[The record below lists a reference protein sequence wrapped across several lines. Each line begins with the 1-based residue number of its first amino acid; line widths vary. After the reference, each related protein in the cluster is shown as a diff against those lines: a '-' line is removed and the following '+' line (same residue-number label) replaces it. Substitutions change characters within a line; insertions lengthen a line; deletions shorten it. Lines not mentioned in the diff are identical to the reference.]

1 MILLGF
7 FWFFDIANL
16 IILIKTLLNAKKTS
30 NIFFW

>member
-1 MILLGF
+1 MILLRF

-30 NIFFW
+30 KIFF

>member
-30 NIFFW
+30 NLFF

>member
-30 NIFFW
+30 NIFF

>member
-7 FWFFDIANL
+7 FWFFGIANL

-30 NIFFW
+30 NIFF

>member
-16 IILIKTLLNAKKTS
+16 IILIKTLLNAKKT
-30 NIFFW
+30 NIIIY

>member
-16 IILIKTLLNAKKTS
+16 IILIETLLNAKKTYKL
-30 NIFFW
+30 FF

>member
-16 IILIKTLLNAKKTS
+16 IILIETLLNAKKTY
-30 NIFFW
+30 NLFF